1 MSWIFPVLLIFYVAS
16 SLLCG
21 DYLIFTKGATSAGS
35 VLVIFCPLLNTY
47 VYIKSVVKRKI
58 IRKLVEEVKET
69 IELV

>member
-16 SLLCG
+16 LFLCG

-35 VLVIFCPLLNTY
+35 ALVILCPLLNTY
-47 VYIKSVVKRKI
+47 VYIKSVVKRKAI
-58 IRKLVEEVKET
+58 KKLVKEVKET